1 MSDDPGPNILSLPLL
16 DTSVSL
22 GSDLMIVIVC
32 LVLCAF
38 FSGMEIAFI
47 SANRLRIEL
56 QSKKGTLSG
65 KILSRYIK
73 TPSDFISTVLVG
85 NSFAL
90 VIYGI
95 YVNNILLSFLNP
107 NPQAKTSFL
116 DFIITTVAS
125 TLLVLVT
132 AEFIPKSL
140 FRANADFL
148 LNTLILPFRMI
159 QLLLWPIV
167 YSAKVTST
175 FLLRIF
181 TKTRISEST
190 PVFTKVDLDNY
201 ISSLEKSGL
210 SESSEIDTEVF
221 RNALDFSEVKVRNF
235 MVPRTELV
243 AVNID
248 ESIEEVKNLF
258 IKTSL
263 SKLLIYRDNIDNIIG
278 FVHQSDMFASPKKID
293 NVLKPVI
300 ITHEGVMAH
309 DILRE
314 FIQKKRSI
322 AIVLDE
328 FGGTS
333 GLVTIEDV
341 IEEIFGEIEDEFD
354 TEDLTETVV
363 KPDHYIFSARLEIY
377 YLNEKYHLNIPDEG
391 DYSTLGGFIIFVA
404 EKIPRQKEVIKTGNF
419 EFIITK
425 VKGAKIEEVELII
438 HND

>member
-1 MSDDPGPNILSLPLL
+1 MTDDPGPSIFNIPLMNVSL
-16 DTSVSL
+16 SL

-32 LVLCAF
+32 LILCAF

-56 QSKKGTLSG
+56 KSKKGSASG
-65 KILSRYIK
+65 LILSRYLK
-73 TPSDFISTVLVG
+73 NPSDFISTVLVG
-85 NSFAL
+85 NSFGL

-95 YVNNILLSFLNP
+95 YMNNILLSISE
-107 NPQAKTSFL
+107 K
-116 DFIITTVAS
+116 FIHSHFINFVLTTIVS
-125 TLLVLVT
+125 TLIVLVS
-132 AEFIPKSL
+132 AEFLPKSL

-148 LNTLILPFRMI
+148 LNSLIFPFRFF

-167 YSAKVTST
+167 YFAKKSST

-181 TKTRISEST
+181 TKTKITEST

-201 ISSLEKSGL
+201 ISSLEKSGQ
-210 SESSEIDTEVF
+210 SENSEIDTEVF
-221 RNALDFSEVKVRNF
+221 RNALDFSEVKVRDF

-243 AVNID
+243 AVDIN
-248 ESIEEVKNLF
+248 ESVETIKALF

-263 SKLLIYRDNIDNIIG
+263 SKLLIYRENIDNVIG
-278 FVHQSDMFASPKKID
+278 FVHQSDMFAKPKRID
-293 NVLKPVI
+293 NVLRPVI
-300 ITHEGVMAH
+300 ITHESVMAH

-328 FGGTS
+328 FGGTA

-354 TEDLTETVV
+354 TEDLTETMV
-363 KPDHYIFSARLEIY
+363 KPNHYIFSSRLEIY
-377 YLNEKYHLNIPDEG
+377 YLNDKYNLEIPEG

-404 EKIPRQKEVIKTGNF
+404 EKIPRQKEIIKTGNY

-425 VKGAKIEEVELII
+425 AKGAKIEEVEMIV
-438 HND
+438 HSD

>member
-1 MSDDPGPNILSLPLL
+1 MTDDPGPSIFNIPLMNVSL
-16 DTSVSL
+16 SL

-32 LVLCAF
+32 LIFCAF

-56 QSKKGTLSG
+56 KSKKGSPSG
-65 KILSRYIK
+65 LILSRYLK
-73 TPSDFISTVLVG
+73 NPSDFISTVLVG
-85 NSFAL
+85 NSFGL

-95 YVNNILLSFLNP
+95 YMNNILLGISE
-107 NPQAKTSFL
+107 K
-116 DFIITTVAS
+116 FIHSHFINFVLTTIVS
-125 TLLVLVT
+125 TLIVLVS
-132 AEFIPKSL
+132 AEFLPKSL

-148 LNTLILPFRMI
+148 LNSLIFPFRFF

-167 YSAKVTST
+167 YFAKKSST

-181 TKTRISEST
+181 TKTKITEST

-201 ISSLEKSGL
+201 ISSLEKSGQ
-210 SESSEIDTEVF
+210 SENSEIDTEVF
-221 RNALDFSEVKVRNF
+221 RNALDFSEVKVRDF

-243 AVNID
+243 AVDIN
-248 ESIEEVKNLF
+248 ESVETIKALF

-263 SKLLIYRDNIDNIIG
+263 SKLLIYRENIDNIIG
-278 FVHQSDMFASPKKID
+278 FVHQSDMFAKPKRID
-293 NVLKPVI
+293 NVLRPVI
-300 ITHEGVMAH
+300 ITHESVMAH

-328 FGGTS
+328 FGGTA

-354 TEDLTETVV
+354 TEDLTETMV
-363 KPDHYIFSARLEIY
+363 KPNHYIFSSRLEIY
-377 YLNEKYHLNIPDEG
+377 YLNDKYNLDIPEG

-404 EKIPRQKEVIKTGNF
+404 EKIPRQKEIIKTGNY

-425 VKGAKIEEVELII
+425 AKGAKIEEVEMIV
-438 HND
+438 HSD